1 MQQTLYGISG
11 FVTDTLGYPLHA
23 LITIENHDDEHTVIY
38 SDSVNGFY
46 NRMIMQGNYD
56 ITFSA
61 PDHLS
66 KTMTNVSVTNYSSTF
81 LNVSLVPDP
90 VPVELISFSA
100 NNIGSDVILNWQTA
114 TEINNSGFEMQ
125 RSQMSKVKS
134 QTDWNVIGFVPGFG
148 TSTELKSYSFVDK
161 NLLAGTYQYRLKQ
174 IDFDGSFEY
183 SNNIEAEINSPSI
196 FSLEQNYPNPFN
208 PSTIISWQLPVG
220 GLVQLKIF
228 NSLGEEIE
236 TLVDEFQEAGTHSKL
251 YIVNSTLSSGVYYYQ
266 LRAGEYS
273 SVKKLILMR

>member
-1 MQQTLYGISG
+1 
-11 FVTDTLGYPLHA
+11 
-23 LITIENHDDEHTVIY
+23 
-38 SDSVNGFY
+38 
-46 NRMIMQGNYD
+46 
-56 ITFSA
+56 
-61 PDHLS
+61 
-66 KTMTNVSVTNYSSTF
+66 
-81 LNVSLVPDP
+81 
-90 VPVELISFSA
+90 
-100 NNIGSDVILNWQTA
+100 
-114 TEINNSGFEMQ
+114 
-125 RSQMSKVKS
+125 MSKVKS

-183 SNNIEAEINSPSI
+183 SNNIEVEINSPST

-208 PSTIISWQLPVG
+208 PSTIISWLLPVG

-266 LRAGEYS
+266 LRTGEYS